1 MKPPSWCYRHFKCG
15 PLMLVSTLVAVHILS
30 MAQMSQRIVNQHLD
44 RSEVRR
50 GANAAINAERRAAR
64 FSGSLSLRQGSQ
76 RLFEGI
82 SIKANKETE
91 VCLTMECFRS
101 SAERV
106 ARTFPASAYNDTS
119 DGSPL
124 WCVREGDAGNGVPE
138 SGQHDAHVRHRG
150 LLLVKVPKAA
160 SSTSAGVALRILHML
175 QCRDVQWMHRRATEY
190 SDRDKHASF
199 IFTTVRD
206 PASRAVSSIFF
217 HIVSRIEMSGSA
229 SGSNQTSTTGGGM
242 AVSAAGVSDA
252 LVLKALKENTGD
264 HYGAISAGQGGFQ
277 LRYTSFQ
284 DIPEHSAWNPDH
296 PALVLD
302 PQQVERRVQETLAEY
317 SFVIV
322 TERMDESLV
331 CLALLMGVDVGTVL
345 VTSSKVAGSRYHL
358 ARKAGQSQPQ
368 CLPTVK
374 STISKRVQTYL
385 DSDEWRA
392 SNYGDYLLWMGA
404 NASLDR
410 TIEALGRERFD
421 AAMREYTRLR
431 DLEQRVCAPH
441 VVFPC
446 SDSGVPQTHLSKA
459 SCYLRNYDFGCGFK
473 CIDEM
478 LLQDAS
484 QKEQKAVME

>member
-1 MKPPSWCYRHFKCG
+1 M
-15 PLMLVSTLVAVHILS
+15 MIVSTLVAIHILS
-30 MAQMSQRIVNQHLD
+30 MAQMSTRIINQHPPSSSD
-44 RSEVRR
+44 VRR
-50 GANAAINAERRAAR
+50 GANANNAERRATR
-64 FSGSLSLRQGSQ
+64 ISGSLSLHQGSK
-76 RLFEGI
+76 RLFEGTDI
-82 SIKANKETE
+82 ESNNKID
-91 VCLTMECFRS
+91 VCLTMECLRS
-101 SAERV
+101 TAERV
-106 ARTFPASAYNDTS
+106 ARTFPASAYNDTTN
-119 DGSPL
+119 GNPQ
-124 WCVREGDAGNGVPE
+124 WCVREGGTGNGSPE
-138 SGQHDAHVRHRG
+138 SRQHDARGRYRG

-160 SSTSAGVALRILHML
+160 SSTSAGVALRISHRL
-175 QCRDVQWMHRRATEY
+175 QCHNVQWMHRRAVEY
-190 SDRDKHASF
+190 SDRDKNASF

-206 PASRAVSSIFF
+206 PSSRAVSSIFF
-217 HIVSRIEMSGSA
+217 HIVSRIDFSG
-229 SGSNQTSTTGGGM
+229 GSNQTSTSGGGM
-242 AVSAAGVSDA
+242 EVAAAAAGVGDA
-252 LVLKALKENTGD
+252 LVLKALKANTGD

-296 PALVLD
+296 LAQVLD

-374 STISKRVQTYL
+374 SAISKRVQTYL

-431 DLEQRVCAPH
+431 ELEQRVCAPH

-446 SDSGVPQTHLSKA
+446 GDSGVPQTHLSKA
-459 SCYLRNYDFGCGFK
+459 SCYLRNYDFGCGYK

-478 LLQDAS
+478 LLQHSA
-484 QKEQKAVME
+484 QKEQ